1 MMKSLD
7 QRVMALLSRSAMVPQ
22 EAVRL
27 ESELESL
34 GMGSL
39 EQIECIMAIEEELKV
54 ELPLA
59 DLRKLR
65 TVSDVVEAVRQAA
78 ADAGAR

>member
-1 MMKSLD
+1 MKSLE
-7 QRVMALLSRSAMVPQ
+7 QRIMALVSRSAMIPQ
-22 EAVRL
+22 GAVRL

-39 EQIECIMAIEEELKV
+39 EQIECIMAIEEELEV
-54 ELPLA
+54 ELPIA

-78 ADAGAR
+78 DAGAR

>member
-1 MMKSLD
+1 MESLE
-7 QRVMALLSRSAMVPQ
+7 QRVVALLSRSAMIS
-22 EAVRL
+22 EDAIRL
-27 ESELESL
+27 DSELESL

-39 EQIECIMAIEEELKV
+39 EQIECLMAIEEELKV
-54 ELPLA
+54 EVPIA

>member
-1 MMKSLD
+1 MASLER
-7 QRVMALLSRSAMVPQ
+7 RVVALLSRSAMIP
-22 EAVRL
+22 AGDVRL

-39 EQIECIMAIEEELKV
+39 DQIECIMAIEEELKV
-54 ELPLA
+54 ELPIA

-65 TVSDVVEAVRQAA
+65 TVGDIVEAVRQAA

>member
-1 MMKSLD
+1 MKSLE
-7 QRVMALLSRSAMVPQ
+7 QRVVALLSRSAMIPE
-22 EAVRL
+22 EAVAL
-27 ESELESL
+27 DSELESL

-39 EQIECIMAIEEELKV
+39 EQIECIMAIEEELEV
-54 ELPLA
+54 ELPIA

-65 TVSDVVEAVRQAA
+65 TVSDVVQAVRDAA